1 MQPTAP
7 IKQTEQRKPIKPKKV
22 FVIGLDA
29 ATLDVINP
37 LMAEG
42 RLPTL
47 QRLSQEGAC
56 GELASTIHPLSPP
69 AWTSFITGKN
79 PGKHGIYDFVVHK
92 RHSYELE
99 YTYGGMRK
107 GKSLWRLLSDAGKK
121 VVVLNVPMTYPPE
134 AVNGVLIS
142 GFDAPGTDSDFAYP
156 PAVLD
161 EIERNIGPYQLRDY
175 PQGQN
180 PDSFLQQLEEL
191 LAFRRRLTRYM
202 MEHYEWD
209 FFMMVFGE
217 TDLVQHAYWQYTDPA
232 FTTIS
237 ESDRKKYGSVIRDTY
252 VKMDGVLGELLA
264 KVSDDTHVLVM
275 SDHGAGPAYKAVFIN
290 KWLEEQGFLSYV
302 GSKGKSWHLEL
313 LKKMHHTIKNTIPPA
328 GLEWMKRT
336 FPQVRQ
342 QIKSKIVFSDIDWAH
357 TKVWSFGRE
366 STNLFINLKDKF
378 PQGIV
383 TSGQEYEDLRDSL
396 IAALKT
402 IIDPDTREPAV
413 AQVLRGEEVY
423 HGDCTDNAPDLL
435 VTWRNHAYTSWPGYN
450 DRERELFEPS
460 LYHSDFS
467 DWSELQKGGNHRP
480 NGILFM
486 KGAAVK
492 EGCGVQNARII
503 DLAPTILY
511 LMGTPVPM
519 DMDGRVL
526 EEALDANHLKQH
538 PPEHI
543 EPPGGGET
551 NGAGPAYSDED
562 AARVE
567 ERLRSLGYIE

>member
-1 MQPTAP
+1 
-7 IKQTEQRKPIKPKKV
+7 
-22 FVIGLDA
+22 
-29 ATLDVINP
+29 
-37 LMAEG
+37 
-42 RLPTL
+42 LPNL
-47 QRLSQEGAC
+47 QALCERGVH
-56 GELASTIHPLSPP
+56 GELTSTIHPLSPP

-79 PGKHGIYDFVVHK
+79 PGKHGIYDFVVH
-92 RHSYELE
+92 RPNSYELE
-99 YTYGGMRK
+99 YTYGGMRR
-107 GKSLWRLLSDAGKK
+107 GDSLWKLLSDAGKK

-142 GFDAPGTDSDFAYP
+142 GFDSPGTDSDFAYP

-161 EIERNIGPYQLRDY
+161 EIGRNIGPYQLRDY

-191 LAFRRRLTRYM
+191 LAFRRKLTRYM
-202 MEHYEWD
+202 MDRQEWD

-252 VKMDGVLGELLA
+252 IKMDGVVGEFLGKL
-264 KVSDDTHVLVM
+264 SDDTHVLVM

-290 KWLEEQGFLSYV
+290 KWLEEEGLLAYV
-302 GSKGKSWHLEL
+302 DSNGRRWHLDL

-336 FPQVRQ
+336 FPKLRQ

-378 PQGIV
+378 PHGTV
-383 TSGQEYEDLRDSL
+383 SPGGEYEALRNSL
-396 IAALKT
+396 IKALKT
-402 IIDPDTREPAV
+402 IIDPDTGESAV
-413 AQVLRGEEVY
+413 AEVLRGEEVY
-423 HGDCTDNAPDLL
+423 HGDCMDNAPDLL
-435 VTWRNHAYTSWPGYN
+435 VTWRNHEYTSWPGYN
-450 DRERELFEPS
+450 DRDRKLFEPS
-460 LYHSDFS
+460 LHHSDFS
-467 DWSELQKGGNHRP
+467 DWSKLQKGGNHRP
-480 NGILFM
+480 NGVIFI
-486 KGAAVK
+486 KGDGIRQGK
-492 EGCGVQNARII
+492 IIEGARIL

-511 LMGTPVPM
+511 LMGTPVPA

-526 EEALDANHLKQH
+526 EQAFQSTYLREHQATYMGPVDADDERA
-538 PPEHI
+538 PVDR
-543 EPPGGGET
+543 G
-551 NGAGPAYSDED
+551 YSEED
-562 AARVE
+562 AALVE